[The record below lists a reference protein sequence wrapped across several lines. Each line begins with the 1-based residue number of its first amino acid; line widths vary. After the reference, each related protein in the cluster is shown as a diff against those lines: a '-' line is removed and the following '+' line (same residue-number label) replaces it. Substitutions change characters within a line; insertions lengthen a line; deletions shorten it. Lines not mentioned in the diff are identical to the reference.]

1 MMNAIGIVYSYDEDR
16 RLFSIQGRGRLTYFY
31 IEGYLFKQ
39 FQKYLGEGVFVS
51 FVAEENP
58 KNRRGIKAY
67 TVHHFLKIL
76 GLRYRK
82 PKVFYDASVI
92 NQQIVSTIASHKTK
106 LFLDLELSMQPFE
119 KGKVFTQE
127 IIQAGMI
134 LEAHGK
140 VIVEFNRYIKPQTT
154 KQLTDRTRQFLGV
167 SDDVLDGAMSAGEF
181 YEMFKTLLQ
190 TYRPQIYVWGRND
203 FLSLDVFYK
212 LLKRPS
218 LTKRHQFVDVMKL
231 IKTYRNQKNDIGL
244 LTCAM
249 EYGYVAD
256 MQRHDAYEDALMT
269 MYITNQFLTQIK
281 TSPK

>member
-1 MMNAIGIVYSYDEDR
+1 MTAVGIVYSYDEDR
-16 RLFSIQGRGRLTYFY
+16 RLMGLKGRRRLTYY
-31 IEGYLFKQ
+31 YMEGYLFKQ
-39 FQKYLGEGVFVS
+39 FQKYLGEGVFVL
-51 FVAEENP
+51 FEAEEEA
-58 KNRRGIKAY
+58 KKRRGVKAY
-67 TVHHFLKIL
+67 TVHHFIKIL

-134 LEAHGK
+134 LEVHGT
-140 VIVEFNRYIKPQTT
+140 VIQEFNRYIKPQTT
-154 KQLTDRTRQFLGV
+154 NQLTDRTRQFLGV
-167 SDDVLDGAMSAGEF
+167 SDDVLADAMPAAKF
-181 YEMFKTLLQ
+181 YEELKTILQ

-203 FLSLDVFYK
+203 FLSLDVFYR

-244 LTCAM
+244 LMCAM
-249 EYGYVAD
+249 EYGYVVD
-256 MQRHDAYEDALMT
+256 MQRHDAFEDALMT
-269 MYITNQFLTQIK
+269 MYITRQFLLQIK
-281 TSPK
+281 TPPK